1 MTTKNPADIHV
12 LSMPSLCKQ
21 TATVKHNGPA
31 PTKALVQLQRALD
44 VCRDRASFL
53 PVDGALDLDPMGAFA
68 TWRDFGAVEASWL
81 SAIATDE
88 LREVKVPEGVTSLAI
103 DPRDGALVRVGGGGG
118 VAVLPHASNQL
129 VNLALHGE
137 ARERNVGNVLHH
149 QLNPPARSLAWEDV
163 REASKRSKPTQLR
176 LYRNAQHSV
185 MTLRAVLSE
194 RYPVGYFDDEQ
205 LVNVVAE
212 VVDVNAQASVVRGV
226 FETRGRAVLDVGS
239 LKGTGAVPVL
249 NWRNSE
255 TGNARLGFWAGL
267 RITVLDEVV
276 QRRVGTDA
284 FDVET
289 VTEKTVEVAATQT
302 RTERNHT
309 LPWARISE
317 GERRRIANE
326 RMRASRD
333 RAIEHVLHLA
343 AQWGVACEDFPRG
356 FDSMAERSGL
366 TVEVLVDMLL
376 EGGHIEAE
384 QRDAV
389 LAIMMNEKRLPLLGQ
404 GSAAYIAGV
413 FACLGRAA
421 KTMAEQDEAQSK
433 AGEWVAEGWAGEGTG
448 VMKRRLAREAVQAKL
463 DRAREEREASQAA
476 LDV

>member
-1 MTTKNPADIHV
+1 
-12 LSMPSLCKQ
+12 MPSLCKQ

-31 PTKALVQLQRALD
+31 PTKALLQLQRALD

-53 PVDGALDLDPMGAFA
+53 PVDGALNLDPMGAFS

-88 LREVKVPEGVTSLAI
+88 LREVQVPEGVTCLAI

-118 VAVLPHASNQL
+118 VAVLPHAMNQL
-129 VNLALHGE
+129 VNIALHGE
-137 ARERNVGNVLHH
+137 PRERNVANVLHH
-149 QLNPPARSLAWEDV
+149 TVSPPARCLAWEDV
-163 REASKRSKPTQLR
+163 RETSKRSKPTQLR

-185 MTLRAVLSE
+185 MALRAVLSE

-205 LVNVVAE
+205 LLNVITE

-226 FETRGRAVLDVGS
+226 FETRGRAVLDVGN

-289 VTEKTVEVAATQT
+289 VTAEKTVEVAATQT

-343 AQWGVACEDFPRG
+343 AQWSVACEDFPRG
-356 FDSMAERSGL
+356 FDSMAARSAL

-421 KTMAEQDEAQSK
+421 KTMAEQDEAQAK
-433 AGEWVAEGWAGEGTG
+433 AGEWVAEGWGGEGTG
-448 VMKRRLAREAVQAKL
+448 VTKRRLAREAVQAKL
-463 DRAREEREASQAA
+463 DRNREDREARQAA
-476 LDV
+476 LGV